1 MVTAARLRRSA
12 DIARTRTEG
21 FAHGDRAFGV
31 WSRANAVGSPRLAVS
46 TQRGFGGA
54 VARNRARR
62 RLREAVRVELRGR
75 AGAPALDL
83 VMVARPGLA
92 RASAAAL
99 RAQVAREVDRLARLP
114 A

>member
-1 MVTAARLRRSA
+1 MVIAARLRRSA

-21 FAHGDRAFGV
+21 LAHGDRAFGV

-83 VMVARPGLA
+83 VLVARPGLA

-99 RAQVAREVDRLARLP
+99 RAQVAREIDRLARLP

>member
-1 MVTAARLRRSA
+1 VVTAARLRRSA

-21 FAHGDRAFGV
+21 LAHGDRAFGL
-31 WSRANAVGSPRLAVS
+31 WSRANAVGAPRLAVS

-62 RLREAVRVELRGR
+62 RLREAVRVDLRER
-75 AGAPALDL
+75 AGVPAIDL
-83 VMVARPGLA
+83 VLVARPGLA

-99 RAQVAREVDRLARLP
+99 RARVASEIDRLIGLP